1 MNRHFL
7 TASVSI
13 ISLPRIGNYRMNEYN
28 ICYQKLTEKNIQVWT
43 SYKNLN

>member
-1 MNRHFL
+1 MHCYFF

-13 ISLPRIGNYRMNEYN
+13 ISLHRIGNYRMNGYN
-28 ICYQKLTEKNIQVWT
+28 IRYQKLTEKNIQVWT